1 MSGSNPFR
9 HKKKPNDQ
17 TAPQL
22 HEPHQPSLS
31 SAHNTHSDHRATT
44 YPASGTHGEGPS
56 RPSQRQKTVR
66 IASPPVPTQPPLH
79 PSAGDHSSP
88 ASYRSPFPH
97 RGTHLGSPPPPSRGE
112 SSESDEE
119 SEGDPFNP
127 DASGSDNGEYK
138 DNGDGRRVTE
148 GKPGVIGLGFECAQ
162 RGSKESYRAEPPAQ
176 PDGHDP
182 GTSLGIEDSMTPSHL
197 ATKGKRATMDVD
209 TFTRMLLT
217 GETGEVGKESG
228 PAAQK
233 LLQPNQGPPISD
245 SSSNTDTG
253 STSKQPIFETRHLPR
268 IDTPRTSHEL
278 STSEA
283 DDERLKLSNLP
294 SPAERQKPLPPKT
307 RRGKLINPNTGQTSP
322 LAGLT
327 SITSPNHRSAS
338 PASLSSRSFT
348 EQESGDLN
356 KPLPKPPIDNSS
368 LPVSPKQTHEDSE
381 NRPPLPQQRRPP
393 TPPLT
398 RRHSQLNPSKSILSR
413 SKSARHSMPPTHT
426 TNNSSSSTHI
436 SSPLKAPPTPPSRRK
451 DRDSST
457 FSSSETLPLFPQ
469 ERRPTSSHQRSD
481 SRGDSDKR
489 SPHIAETISTT
500 SNNRDS
506 QGPPRPPPPRRGG
519 GSRASLDETR
529 TPVLLGTADSPTTRM
544 EKGTQDSK
552 LESPGTPLQSHAV
565 DILADLSRLQK
576 EVDDLRGRYEGR
588 KPSA

>member
-1 MSGSNPFR
+1 M
-9 HKKKPNDQ
+9 
-17 TAPQL
+17 
-22 HEPHQPSLS
+22 
-31 SAHNTHSDHRATT
+31 
-44 YPASGTHGEGPS
+44 YPTPLGPS

-112 SSESDEE
+112 SSGSDEE
-119 SEGDPFNP
+119 SEGDPFSP

-148 GKPGVIGLGFECAQ
+148 GKPGVIGLGFDGAQ

-253 STSKQPIFETRHLPR
+253 SASKQPIFETLHLPR

-283 DDERLKLSNLP
+283 DDERPKLSNLP

-327 SITSPNHRSAS
+327 SITSPKQRSAS
-338 PASLSSRSFT
+338 PASLSSRSSPNR
-348 EQESGDLN
+348 ESGDLN
-356 KPLPKPPIDNSS
+356 KP
-368 LPVSPKQTHEDSE
+368 
-381 NRPPLPQQRRPP
+381 
-393 TPPLT
+393 
-398 RRHSQLNPSKSILSR
+398 
-413 SKSARHSMPPTHT
+413 
-426 TNNSSSSTHI
+426 
-436 SSPLKAPPTPPSRRK
+436 
-451 DRDSST
+451 
-457 FSSSETLPLFPQ
+457 FPQ
-469 ERRPTSSHQRSD
+469 AT
-481 SRGDSDKR
+481 
-489 SPHIAETISTT
+489 
-500 SNNRDS
+500 N
-506 QGPPRPPPPRRGG
+506 
-519 GSRASLDETR
+519 
-529 TPVLLGTADSPTTRM
+529 
-544 EKGTQDSK
+544 
-552 LESPGTPLQSHAV
+552 
-565 DILADLSRLQK
+565 
-576 EVDDLRGRYEGR
+576 
-588 KPSA
+588 